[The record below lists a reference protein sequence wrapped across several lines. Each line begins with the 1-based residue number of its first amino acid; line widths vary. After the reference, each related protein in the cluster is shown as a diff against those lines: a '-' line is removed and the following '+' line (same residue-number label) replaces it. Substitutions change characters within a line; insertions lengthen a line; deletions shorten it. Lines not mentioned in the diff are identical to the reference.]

1 MGVLAG
7 RFPGKVKEGKDE
19 RMFSGLV
26 ELFKSFV
33 RFADNYGLEVAD
45 REIEARLE
53 KEKKYFYF

>member
-7 RFPGKVKEGKDE
+7 RFPGKVKEGRDE

-33 RFADNYGLEVAD
+33 RFADNYGLEVVD
-45 REIEARLE
+45 REVEARLE
-53 KEKKYFYF
+53 KERKYFYF

>member
-7 RFPGKVKEGKDE
+7 RFPGKVKEGNGE
-19 RMFSGLV
+19 RVFSGLV

-33 RFADNYGLEVAD
+33 KFADNFGLEVAD